1 MSVAVNSL
9 APDGSIRVAIYAV
22 DLARRLVLSRLVAEL
37 GHAVVADQDVADVIL
52 AEGGEPMDRLRCPIV
67 IIGDGDGDHDASGA
81 LSPRA
86 NTIQIDAA
94 LRAVAAGLIVRSPDR
109 GASGFGSIAD
119 SDARALLTPREL
131 EVLAAVAD
139 GDSNKGIARRL
150 GISLHTVKFH
160 VESVFRKLGARTRT
174 EAVAK
179 ANERRRCE
187 TIKL

>member
-1 MSVAVNSL
+1 MSVAANSL
-9 APDGSIRVAIYAV
+9 AANGSIRVAIYAV
-22 DLARRLVLSRLVAEL
+22 DLARRLALSRLVAEL
-37 GHAVVADQDVADVIL
+37 GHIVVADQDAADVVL
-52 AEGGEPMDRLRCPIV
+52 AEGGEPIDPLRRPH
-67 IIGDGDGDHDASGA
+67 IIIGDGDHDATGA

-86 NTIQIDAA
+86 NARQIDAA

-109 GASGFGSIAD
+109 ADPGFDSISD

-139 GDSNKGIARRL
+139 GNSNKAIARRL

-179 ANERRRCE
+179 AIERRRRE
-187 TIKL
+187 AITL